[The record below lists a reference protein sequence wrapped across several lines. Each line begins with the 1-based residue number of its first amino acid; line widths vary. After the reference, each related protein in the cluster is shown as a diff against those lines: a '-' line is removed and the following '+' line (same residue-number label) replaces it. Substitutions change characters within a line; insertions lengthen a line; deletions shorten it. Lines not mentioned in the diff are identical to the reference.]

1 MRGWLRRLP
10 LAAAA
15 GCLLLLA
22 APGSPHNLVF
32 TDVRLELRPDG
43 TFRADVV
50 CDLDALALG
59 AGAGADSAALAE
71 AIEAMPERER
81 EELVAGLREM
91 LKRRLR
97 VRFDGA
103 TAAFE
108 VSLPERGQPRTLPS
122 ALGLLARLEGRVPKG
137 AREVSFFASR
147 AFPPVRL
154 EITEGGERLHVQM
167 LQRGAESTPAALGR
181 RTASPGWSTAARFL
195 VLGFEHILP
204 EGKDHVLFVLGL
216 ALLSRH
222 LTPLLVQVTAFTL
235 AHTVTLILSTYGVV
249 RLPPRLVEPL
259 IALSIAYVAIENLV
273 TSRLRLWRVL
283 LVFAFGLLHGLGF
296 AGALAAL
303 GLPQRDRVLALL
315 SFNVGVEAGQLAV
328 ILPAFLLLRGLER
341 AGVSPRAAAVPSSAA
356 IAAFGLFWT
365 AARVLSPAS

>member
-1 MRGWLRRLP
+1 
-10 LAAAA
+10 
-15 GCLLLLA
+15 LLLLA
-22 APGSPHNLVF
+22 APAAFAPNLTF
-32 TDVRLELRPDG
+32 TDVRLELRGDG
-43 TFRADVV
+43 TFRADVT

-59 AGAGADSAALAE
+59 AEAGADSAALVATL
-71 AIEAMPERER
+71 EAMPASER
-81 EELVAGLREM
+81 EELVTRLVET

-97 VRFDGA
+97 VRFDQ
-103 TAAFE
+103 TPAAFE
-108 VSLPERGQPRTLPS
+108 VSLPDRGQPRPETSLPS
-122 ALGLLARLEGRVPKG
+122 ALGLIARLEGRVPAG

-154 EITEGGERLHVQM
+154 EIIAGGERLHVQM
-167 LQRGAESTPAALGR
+167 LQRGAESTPARLGSP
-181 RTASPGWSTAARFL
+181 TATPWWSTAARFL
-195 VLGFEHILP
+195 ALGFEHIVP

-222 LTPLLVQVTAFTL
+222 LGPLLVQVTAFTL

-249 RLPPRLVEPL
+249 RLPSRVVEPL

-273 TSRLRLWRVL
+273 TSRLHLWRVL

-303 GLPQRDRVLALL
+303 GLPERDRVLALL
-315 SFNVGVEAGQLAV
+315 SFNGGVELGQLAV

-341 AGVSPRAAAVPSSAA
+341 AGVSRRAVVIPSSIVIAAV
-356 IAAFGLFWT
+356 GLFWT
-365 AARVLSPAS
+365 AARVLGPWP